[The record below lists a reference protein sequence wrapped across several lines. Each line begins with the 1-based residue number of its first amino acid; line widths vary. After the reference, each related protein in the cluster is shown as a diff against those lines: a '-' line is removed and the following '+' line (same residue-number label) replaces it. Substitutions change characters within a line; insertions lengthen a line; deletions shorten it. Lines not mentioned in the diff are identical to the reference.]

1 MSFDALDDN
10 LSVQQEWD
18 AVSGTYEPSEMEH
31 LFGVSAHSSGEGE
44 DLPAEE
50 AVVVPAGLDEVADRE
65 APQLFRPVSPELPWE
80 LDSVRAIFGD
90 LGRHLSPELPSLA
103 GAWGLVGG
111 ANDVAPTIPRRPKQV
126 HHNLGLEV
134 ATWWPSETGRMCP
147 SRPRGP

>member
-65 APQLFRPVSPELPWE
+65 APQLFRPVSPELPAPMMW
-80 LDSVRAIFGD
+80 
-90 LGRHLSPELPSLA
+90 PLPS
-103 GAWGLVGG
+103 
-111 ANDVAPTIPRRPKQV
+111 PRRPKQV
-126 HHNLGLEV
+126 HHNLG
-134 ATWWPSETGRMCP
+134 
-147 SRPRGP
+147 